1 MAGANGHADHP
12 LVRTLLSEGRR
23 FGFFQAVRLLHDLQP
38 DRPAVG
44 RQGPPGREPV
54 RLAGWLSLSFEA
66 GEVAKVEPHAPASDV
81 GEGGEGGDGAPPDP
95 VPPFRLESPLVAIYG
110 TASPLPTCYTEALLE
125 QDDATERS
133 FLDLFQHRLLS
144 LLYRTWARYRWEVGF
159 RQDGADFFTDRV
171 SRAVGLGPGAL
182 PEGHRGRR
190 LELVALAGLL
200 SLEPR
205 GAAGME
211 LALRRAFPGCQVAVE
226 PFALRWAPLP
236 EGDLSRLG
244 GARCAL
250 GQTAILGERVQDRA
264 GTFRVVVTAP
274 DSATYLAFLEDDA
287 DGVVRRPQALAG
299 HADGPVVPGAPPA
312 PDRAARSR
320 LLPRTTE
327 SPLAALRELIDLF
340 NPDLLDCELELR
352 LDADAVLQPRL
363 GARDVRLGWSSWIGR
378 PAPEQ
383 RWIRRIFQ
391 GAFHG

>member
-44 RQGPPGREPV
+44 RQGPPAREPV

-66 GEVAKVEPHAPASDV
+66 GEVARVEPHAPAGDG
-81 GEGGEGGDGAPPDP
+81 GEGGEDASPGEA
-95 VPPFRLESPLVAIYG
+95 PPFRLESPLVAIYG

-274 DSATYLAFLEDDA
+274 DSATYLAFLENE
-287 DGVVRRPQALAG
+287 G
-299 HADGPVVPGAPPA
+299 
-312 PDRAARSR
+312 
-320 LLPRTTE
+320 
-327 SPLAALRELIDLF
+327 PLAALRELIDLF